1 MKSSSSLP
9 PLSPNAL
16 ARKNAVRLA
25 FFATLILSILKI
37 AAAWFTGSVSVLSE
51 SIHSS
56 FDLLSSVL
64 AQLTVVRAIAPAD
77 KDHQFG
83 HGKLETLSALF
94 EGILLVVAGVFIV
107 YEGISHLRYGHPV
120 VAMPVAMGVMAI
132 SVVVNLL
139 VYLQNKKVAKHEES
153 IAIETNAYHF
163 LTDLITSLALLGGLV
178 VIHFTGWHWVD
189 PVAAVFVALY
199 IFWIAFE
206 QIKKCLADLVDV
218 ALPAVEIKRVES
230 VMENFRARYLDFH
243 DLRTRRMGGKRHI
256 EMHLTVCSELKVQT
270 AHDLCDEI
278 EAALVH
284 EFGKAHAVIHIEPC
298 RHHGLDCAVV
308 CQFGEIKK

>member
-1 MKSSSSLP
+1 MKPSSSHP

-77 KDHQFG
+77 NDHQFG

-178 VIHFTGWHWVD
+178 LIHFTGWHWVD
-189 PVAAVFVALY
+189 PLAAVFVALY
-199 IFWIAFE
+199 YGVTAVKIAADATDMLMDRE
-206 QIKKCLADLVDV
+206 LPEAVRDRIKDI
-218 ALPAVEIKRVES
+218 IKRHPDV
-230 VMENFRARYLDFH
+230 LGFH
-243 DLRTRRMGGKRHI
+243 DLRTRKSGMVLHI
-256 EMHLTVCSELKVQT
+256 SFDV
-270 AHDLCDEI
+270 EI
-278 EAALVH
+278 EASLSLKDAH
-284 EFGKAHAVIHIEPC
+284 EISRVLEHDILDDYPMAEIIIHKDPYGDIHDTRHNQGVIH
-298 RHHGLDCAVV
+298 
-308 CQFGEIKK
+308 